1 MARIFKVPVVS
12 FVATPTLTSVTPT
25 GGVAGHYT
33 YKIVAVDSSGA
44 TTAASAGVSDTS
56 GPTTLDG
63 SHFETLA
70 WTDPVSTPANILV
83 YRTAG
88 GTTQGLIA
96 TVAAGVGTLVDNGL
110 VGDGTS
116 PPSSNTTGVGGSIEC
131 ASLRDKSVQVDGTF
145 ASTNQIQGSI
155 DNVNWQNEGSAAS
168 SAAIVNITTSWAFI
182 RNKQTAYTSGAV
194 AITFCGHEER

>member
-1 MARIFKVPVVS
+1 MARIFKVPVVN
-12 FVATPTLTSVTPT
+12 FVANPTLTSVTPT

-33 YKIVAVDSSGA
+33 YKIVGVDSSGA
-44 TTAASAGVSDTS
+44 TSAASAGVSDTS

-63 SHFETLA
+63 SHYETLA
-70 WTDPVSTPANILV
+70 WTDPPGAVSINI

-88 GTTQGLIA
+88 GTTQGLIGNVLA
-96 TVAAGVGTLVDNGL
+96 GVQTFNDTGAAGDSS
-110 VGDGTS
+110 S
-116 PPSSNTTGVGGSIEC
+116 PPSSNTSGVGGSIEC

-145 ASTNQIQGSI
+145 SSTNQIQGSI

-168 SAAIVNITTSWAFI
+168 SAAVVNITTSWAFI
-182 RNKQTAYTSGAV
+182 RNKQTAYTSGSV